1 MLKSLLLAAPLL
13 LIPGMASAQTATT
26 QFNVQITI
34 AGECQ
39 INSAENL
46 DFGNAGVLGA
56 NVDAASDVEVLCT
69 SSTPFDLGLDEG
81 LGTGASVD
89 TRLMTGPGAATI
101 QYALYRNAARTV
113 LWGETVGVDTL
124 AGTGTGAAQSF
135 TVYGRVPPQ
144 AAPAPGTYTDTVT
157 LTLTY

>member
-1 MLKSLLLAAPLL
+1 LLLAVPLL
-13 LIPGMASAQTATT
+13 LVPGLASAQTATT

-46 DFGNAGVLGA
+46 NFGNAGVLGA
-56 NVDAASDVEVLCT
+56 NVDATGDIEVLCT
-69 SSTPFDLGLDEG
+69 TSTPFDLGLDEG
-81 LGTGASVD
+81 TGTGASVG

-124 AGTGTGAAQSF
+124 AGTGTGAAQTF

-144 AAPAPGTYTDTVT
+144 PAPAPGTYTDTVT
-157 LTLTY
+157 VTLTY